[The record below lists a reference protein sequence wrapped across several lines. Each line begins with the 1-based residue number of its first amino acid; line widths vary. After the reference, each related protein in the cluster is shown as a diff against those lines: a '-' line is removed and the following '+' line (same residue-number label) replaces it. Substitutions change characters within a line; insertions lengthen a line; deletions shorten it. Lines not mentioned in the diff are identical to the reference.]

1 MSLHCVRRAL
11 APSLVVVLAVL
22 FAFVATPAAPAAVRE
37 LRPASAAS
45 PAVSLVDQALSL
57 LGGAWTQAMAIVT
70 GNLDNGAGID
80 PNGGL
85 VAGDNGA
92 GIDPN
97 GGLAPGDNGA
107 GIDPNG

>member
-11 APSLVVVLAVL
+11 VPVVLVVLV
-22 FAFVATPAAPAAVRE
+22 AFVATPAAARE
-37 LRPASAAS
+37 LRPESAPS
-45 PAVSLVDQALSL
+45 PAVSLLDGALSL
-57 LGGAWTQAMAIVT
+57 LGGVWTQAMAIVT

-85 VAGDNGA
+85 APGNVPGDNGA

-97 GGLAPGDNGA
+97 GVLAPGDNGA